1 MLPAVLLK
9 NLYDWSVQN
18 FDIGQGMFATQLKM
32 WKEVEHPIEKIF
44 FWETQGYFL
53 IERIKSL
60 ILLGIVYF

>member
-44 FWETQGYFL
+44 FEKHRATFW
-53 IERIKSL
+53 
-60 ILLGIVYF
+60 